1 MADAPK
7 AMSKTETLNAL
18 AEASG
23 VAKKEVAAVLEALAE
38 LATKQLSKKG
48 PGIFTLPNMLKLKVR
63 VRKASAA
70 TTRPDPFNPGQMMQ
84 VKAKP
89 ASRQVKAT
97 ILKKFKDSV

>member
-23 VAKKEVAAVLEALAE
+23 VGKKEVSAVLEALAE
-38 LATKQLSKKG
+38 LATNQLSKKG
-48 PGIFTLPNMLKLKVR
+48 PGIFTIPNMLKLKVR
-63 VRKASAA
+63 AKPATKA

-89 ASRQVKAT
+89 ASRVVKAT